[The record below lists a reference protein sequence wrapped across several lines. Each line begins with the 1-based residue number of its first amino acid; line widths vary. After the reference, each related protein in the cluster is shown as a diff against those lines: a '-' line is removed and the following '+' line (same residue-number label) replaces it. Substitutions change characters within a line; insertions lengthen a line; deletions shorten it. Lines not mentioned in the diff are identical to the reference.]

1 MILTQIPAKKKNDVY
16 LVITDAYR
24 EKGKV
29 KRRTVKKIGY
39 LSELEKE
46 YSDPISHF
54 KEEAKRMAEEKKK
67 YGGIQNLKID
77 FSLPAKDSVNY
88 KFGNLIINE
97 IIKSFKL
104 EYIFRKE
111 RDNSKLRINLNKI
124 FQYLIAKQILEPS
137 SKLKSFEDQERYFGI
152 NKLNLHDI
160 YRALGYFNTL
170 SPAIQIKI
178 GEETKAT
185 YSRDFST
192 TYYDCTNYY
201 FEIDIE
207 DDFRKYGFSKEHRPN
222 PLVQM
227 GLFSDKDGIPLAF
240 DIFNGSQNEQKSMI
254 PIEKEII
261 TNITNSHL
269 IVCADAG
276 LCSANNKY
284 FNTIKGKRDY
294 IFVQSLKKVKE
305 YLEDEI
311 FSEENDK
318 RVIISPTFKYYQ
330 RPINDKIKVTLFGET
345 IEPIHEAKIIVTY
358 DEDFANY
365 LRFVRNK
372 RIEKAKAIIASPS
385 KYNKET
391 SKDGKQ
397 YIKDVK
403 YDKNGQIVS
412 TKLFLDQEKIDYE
425 EKYDGYYALITSLVD
440 ENPLKIISIN
450 KQRREIEDCFRTLK
464 SYLKARPVY
473 LSKEERINGH
483 FLLNFVAL
491 TVLKLIQ
498 KKLRETKSREET
510 TIPKIINALRELEI
524 TEIAENIYANGN
536 VSALSSEIMNLY
548 KLNLNKKFLKKIN
561 LMSD

>member
-261 TNITNSHL
+261 TNITDSHL

-561 LMSD
+561 LTSD

>member
-284 FNTIKGKRDY
+284 FNTIKGKEI
-294 IFVQSLKKVKE
+294 IF
-305 YLEDEI
+305 
-311 FSEENDK
+311 
-318 RVIISPTFKYYQ
+318 
-330 RPINDKIKVTLFGET
+330 LF
-345 IEPIHEAKIIVTY
+345 
-358 DEDFANY
+358 
-365 LRFVRNK
+365 
-372 RIEKAKAIIASPS
+372 
-385 KYNKET
+385 
-391 SKDGKQ
+391 
-397 YIKDVK
+397 
-403 YDKNGQIVS
+403 
-412 TKLFLDQEKIDYE
+412 
-425 EKYDGYYALITSLVD
+425 
-440 ENPLKIISIN
+440 
-450 KQRREIEDCFRTLK
+450 
-464 SYLKARPVY
+464 
-473 LSKEERINGH
+473 
-483 FLLNFVAL
+483 
-491 TVLKLIQ
+491 
-498 KKLRETKSREET
+498 
-510 TIPKIINALRELEI
+510 
-524 TEIAENIYANGN
+524 
-536 VSALSSEIMNLY
+536 NL
-548 KLNLNKKFLKKIN
+548 
-561 LMSD
+561 

>member
-311 FSEENDK
+311 FSEENGK

-561 LMSD
+561 LTSD

>member
-498 KKLRETKSREET
+498 KKLKETKSREET

-561 LMSD
+561 LTSD

>member
-561 LMSD
+561 LTSD

>member
-67 YGGIQNLKID
+67 YGGIRNLKID

-412 TKLFLDQEKIDYE
+412 TKLFLDQEKINYE

-561 LMSD
+561 LTSD

>member
-1 MILTQIPAKKKNDVY
+1 M
-16 LVITDAYR
+16 
-24 EKGKV
+24 
-29 KRRTVKKIGY
+29 
-39 LSELEKE
+39 
-46 YSDPISHF
+46 
-54 KEEAKRMAEEKKK
+54 
-67 YGGIQNLKID
+67 
-77 FSLPAKDSVNY
+77 
-88 KFGNLIINE
+88 
-97 IIKSFKL
+97 
-104 EYIFRKE
+104 
-111 RDNSKLRINLNKI
+111 
-124 FQYLIAKQILEPS
+124 
-137 SKLKSFEDQERYFGI
+137 
-152 NKLNLHDI
+152 
-160 YRALGYFNTL
+160 
-170 SPAIQIKI
+170 
-178 GEETKAT
+178 
-185 YSRDFST
+185 
-192 TYYDCTNYY
+192 
-201 FEIDIE
+201 
-207 DDFRKYGFSKEHRPN
+207 
-222 PLVQM
+222 
-227 GLFSDKDGIPLAF
+227 
-240 DIFNGSQNEQKSMI
+240 
-254 PIEKEII
+254 
-261 TNITNSHL
+261 
-269 IVCADAG
+269 
-276 LCSANNKY
+276 
-284 FNTIKGKRDY
+284 
-294 IFVQSLKKVKE
+294 KKVKE

-561 LMSD
+561 LTSD

>member
-137 SKLKSFEDQERYFGI
+137 SKLKSFEDQKRYFGI

-561 LMSD
+561 LTSD

>member
-524 TEIAENIYANGN
+524 TEIAENIYANGS
-536 VSALSSEIMNLY
+536 VSALSSKIMNLY

-561 LMSD
+561 LTSD